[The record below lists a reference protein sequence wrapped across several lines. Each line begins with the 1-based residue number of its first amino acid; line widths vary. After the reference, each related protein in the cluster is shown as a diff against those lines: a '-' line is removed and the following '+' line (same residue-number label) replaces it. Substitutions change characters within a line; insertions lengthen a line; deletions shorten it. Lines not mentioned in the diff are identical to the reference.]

1 MLRRGRPREVS
12 SVDAWRKIAGASWG
26 RPLDPQIFGDVEV
39 DAGNLLAFVEAER
52 ERSGVRVTVTHLVGK
67 ALAHAMAENPDVN
80 VRLRR
85 GGFVPRES
93 VDVFFVVA
101 LSEGKELSGAKVR
114 DADRKSAG
122 EIAQEL
128 VDRAARLRAGEDAEL
143 GGSKRLLGS
152 MPSWLLRWSL
162 RFATWLVADL
172 GVSLKR
178 FGLPSDAFGSA
189 IVSSVSTFGAERA
202 YGPLNPWYRVP
213 VLVLASEVKE
223 KAVVVDGEIVARPM
237 LTLSATLDHRY
248 LDGSHAGRLVRS
260 ARAYL
265 EDPAAFEPVESRER
279 EAEEVS

>member
-1 MLRRGRPREVS
+1 MSGGGELR

-26 RPLDPQIFGDVEV
+26 RPLDPQIFGDIEV
-39 DAGNLLAFVEAER
+39 DAGALLTFLEAER
-52 ERSGVRVTVTHLVGK
+52 ERSGVHVTVTHLVGK
-67 ALAHAMAENPDVN
+67 ALAHALAENPDVN

-85 GGFVPRES
+85 GRFVPRES
-93 VDVFFVVA
+93 VEVFFVVA
-101 LSEGKELSGAKVR
+101 LSEGKELSGAKIR

-122 EIAQEL
+122 QIAREL
-128 VDRAARLRAGEDAEL
+128 VERAERLRAGEDTEL

-152 MPSWLLRWSL
+152 TPTWLLRWVL

-172 GVSLKR
+172 GVNLKR
-178 FGLPSDAFGSA
+178 LGLPSDAFGGA

-213 VLVLASEVKE
+213 VLVLVSEVKE

-265 EDPAAFEPVESRER
+265 GDPTAFEPVAPPDPVVETT
-279 EAEEVS
+279 

>member
-1 MLRRGRPREVS
+1 MLRRDRPHELR

-26 RPLDPQIFGDVEV
+26 RPLDPQIFGDIEV
-39 DAGNLLAFVEAER
+39 DAGALLEFLEAER
-52 ERSGVRVTVTHLVGK
+52 ARSGVHVTVTHLVGK
-67 ALAHAMAENPDVN
+67 ALAHALAENPDVN

-85 GGFVPRES
+85 GRFVPRES

-101 LSEGKELSGAKVR
+101 LNEGKELSGAKVR

-122 EIAQEL
+122 EIAREL
-128 VDRAARLRAGEDAEL
+128 EERAARIRAGEDGEL

-152 MPSWLLRWSL
+152 TPTWLLRAGL

-178 FGLPSDAFGSA
+178 LGLPSDAFGSA

-213 VLVLASEVKE
+213 VLVLVSEVKE

-265 EDPAAFEPVESRER
+265 GDPAAAEPEASRDPVEEG
-279 EAEEVS
+279 VS

>member
-1 MLRRGRPREVS
+1 MSGGGELR

-26 RPLDPQIFGDVEV
+26 RPLDPQIFGDIEV
-39 DAGNLLAFVEAER
+39 DAGRLLTFLEAER
-52 ERSGVRVTVTHLVGK
+52 LRSGVHVTVTHLVGK
-67 ALAHAMAENPDVN
+67 ALAHALAENPDVN

-85 GGFVPRES
+85 GKFVPRES

-101 LSEGKELSGAKVR
+101 LSEGKELSGAKIR

-122 EIAQEL
+122 DIAREL
-128 VDRAARLRAGEDAEL
+128 VERAERLREGEDAEL

-152 MPSWLLRWSL
+152 TPTWLLRWVL
-162 RFATWLVADL
+162 RFATWLVADV

-178 FGLPSDAFGSA
+178 LGLPSDAFGSA

-213 VLVLASEVKE
+213 VLVLVSEVKE
-223 KAVVVDGEIVARPM
+223 KAVVIDGEIVARPM

-265 EDPAAFEPVESRER
+265 GDPAAFEPAAHPDSVE
-279 EAEEVS
+279 AT

>member
-1 MLRRGRPREVS
+1 MSGQRELS
-12 SVDAWRKIAGASWG
+12 SADAWRKIAGASWG
-26 RPLDPQIFGDVEV
+26 RPLDPQIFGDIEV
-39 DAGNLLAFVEAER
+39 DAGNLLRFLETER
-52 ERSGVRVTVTHLVGK
+52 GRSGVRVTVTHLVGK
-67 ALAHAMAENPDVN
+67 ALAHALAENPDVN

-85 GGFVPRES
+85 GRFLPRES

-101 LSEGKELSGAKVR
+101 VSEGKELSGAKIR

-122 EIAQEL
+122 EMAQEL
-128 VDRAARLRAGEDAEL
+128 EERAARIRAGEDSEL

-152 MPSWLLRWSL
+152 TPTWLLRAGL
-162 RFATWLVADL
+162 RFATWLVADV

-178 FGLPSDAFGSA
+178 LGLPSDAFGSA

-213 VLVLASEVKE
+213 VLVLVSEVKDR
-223 KAVVVDGEIVARPM
+223 AVVVDGEIVARPM

-265 EDPAAFEPVESRER
+265 EDPAAFEPDT
-279 EAEEVS
+279 AGDGDGA

>member
-1 MLRRGRPREVS
+1 MSGEGEFR

-26 RPLDPQIFGDVEV
+26 RPLDPQIFGDIEV
-39 DAGNLLAFVEAER
+39 DAGALLTFLEAER
-52 ERSGVRVTVTHLVGK
+52 ERSGVHVTVTHLVGK
-67 ALAHAMAENPDVN
+67 ALAHALAENPDVN

-85 GGFVPRES
+85 GRFVRRES

-101 LSEGKELSGAKVR
+101 LSEGKELSGAKIR

-122 EIAQEL
+122 QIAREL
-128 VDRAARLRAGEDAEL
+128 VERAERLRAGEDTEL
-143 GGSKRLLGS
+143 GGSKRLLGRT
-152 MPSWLLRWSL
+152 PTWLLRWVL

-178 FGLPSDAFGSA
+178 LGLPSDAFGSA

-213 VLVLASEVKE
+213 VLVLVSEVKE
-223 KAVVVDGEIVARPM
+223 KAVVIDGEIVARPM

-265 EDPAAFEPVESRER
+265 GDPAAFEPEAVVEPVV
-279 EAEEVS
+279 EAT

>member
-1 MLRRGRPREVS
+1 MSGGGELR

-26 RPLDPQIFGDVEV
+26 RPLDPQIFGDIEV
-39 DAGNLLAFVEAER
+39 DAGALLTFLEGER
-52 ERSGVRVTVTHLVGK
+52 ERSGVHVTVTHLVGK
-67 ALAHAMAENPDVN
+67 ALAHALAENPDVN

-85 GGFVPRES
+85 GRFVPRES

-101 LSEGKELSGAKVR
+101 LSEGKELSGAKIR

-122 EIAQEL
+122 QIAREL
-128 VDRAARLRAGEDAEL
+128 VERAERLRAGEDAEL

-152 MPSWLLRWSL
+152 TPTWLLRWVL

-213 VLVLASEVKE
+213 VLVLVSEVKE
-223 KAVVVDGEIVARPM
+223 KAVVIDGEIVARPM

-265 EDPAAFEPVESRER
+265 GDPTAFEPEEAPEPVVETT
-279 EAEEVS
+279 

>member
-1 MLRRGRPREVS
+1 M
-12 SVDAWRKIAGASWG
+12 
-26 RPLDPQIFGDVEV
+26 DPQIFGDIEV
-39 DAGNLLAFVEAER
+39 DAGKLVEYLQAER
-52 ERSGVRVTVTHLVGK
+52 ERSGTHVTVTHLVGK
-67 ALAHAMAENPDVN
+67 ALAHALAQNPDVN

-85 GGFVPRES
+85 GRFVPRGS

-101 LSEGKELSGAKVR
+101 LNEGKELSGAKVR

-122 EIAQEL
+122 EIAREL
-128 VDRAARLRAGEDAEL
+128 VDRAERLRAGEDTEL
-143 GGSKRLLGS
+143 GGSKRLLGRT
-152 MPSWLLRWSL
+152 PTWLLRWAL

-178 FGLPSDAFGSA
+178 LGLPSDAFGSA

-213 VLVLASEVKE
+213 VLVLVSEVRE

-265 EDPAAFEPVESRER
+265 TDPAAFERDDPPVLVEER
-279 EAEEVS
+279 TAQ